1 MIIMIYRTAGKETM
15 MPKKR
20 IELIREQLLQHQQVL
35 VSDLSESFGVSTV
48 SIRKDLSILENEG
61 FAQRFYGGA
70 SLSLNQAPLT
80 SKGQTVLDF
89 YQDPLR
95 QQLAE
100 AACREIED
108 GDCLFLG
115 SGRTC
120 CVLARKLERFQKLTV
135 VTNNITALQDLLARV
150 SKVYLIGGE
159 VTSTDANTLFSSWEQ
174 PQPFTESIYVNKAFT
189 SISGI
194 DLKAG
199 LTVNSI
205 ISTYV
210 FKHIPSM
217 AHRWILMADHSKY
230 DRIAMYPVAD
240 LSKIHTIISDDF
252 PDLYREY
259 FQKHRIDIISATQ
272 DSDRT

>member
-1 MIIMIYRTAGKETM
+1 

-20 IELIREQLLQHQQVL
+20 IELIRDQLLQHQQVL
-35 VSDLSESFGVSTV
+35 VSELSESFGVSAV
-48 SIRKDLSILENEG
+48 SIRKDLSILEKEG

-70 SLSLNQAPLT
+70 TLHPNETLLAKKAP
-80 SKGQTVLDF
+80 VMPDF
-89 YQDPLR
+89 YQDPIR
-95 QQLAE
+95 HQLAE
-100 AACREIED
+100 LACLQIEN

-120 CVLARKLERFQKLTV
+120 CVLARKLDRFDHLTV

-174 PQPFTESIYVNKAFT
+174 PQSFTESIFVNKAFT

-210 FKHIPSM
+210 FKHIPGM

-240 LSKIHTIISDDF
+240 LTKVHAIISDEV
-252 PDLYREY
+252 PSAYASY
-259 FQKHRIDIISATQ
+259 FSKNKIAIMTPSS
-272 DSDRT
+272 DSDHSS